1 MDILNCISE
10 DTKINI
16 CHPKTIG
23 IAQGN
28 RNKDIYYKRFN
39 FNEFIGEKLA
49 NKKKI
54 KTNHYFL
61 TYIDMKL
68 ESEIGQF
75 SYSSINKQYIK
86 GGFNLQIG
94 SYNFRENGIEYYSLP
109 NLIDLEK
116 DNIWNLLNCC
126 PLDENKCQ
134 LLNEILEMFA
144 LDVYMGQKD
153 RNHWNFIFEKYDN
166 NIHLGPLYDY
176 EYSFGR
182 IDDNISYKNP
192 LYNFCCT
199 DDYEILYNIFPQFL
213 DNLKF
218 YEKLDLI
225 SIIDEIGTELK
236 LNLKNSDI
244 EYYKSQE
251 ELSQKVLQKIINK
264 R

>member
-28 RNKDIYYKRFN
+28 ENKDIYYKEFN
-39 FNEFIGEKLA
+39 FNEFIGENLA

-68 ESEIGQF
+68 ESEIGQV

-109 NLIDLEK
+109 N
-116 DNIWNLLNCC
+116 
-126 PLDENKCQ
+126 
-134 LLNEILEMFA
+134 
-144 LDVYMGQKD
+144 
-153 RNHWNFIFEKYDN
+153 
-166 NIHLGPLYDY
+166 
-176 EYSFGR
+176 
-182 IDDNISYKNP
+182 
-192 LYNFCCT
+192 
-199 DDYEILYNIFPQFL
+199 
-213 DNLKF
+213 
-218 YEKLDLI
+218 
-225 SIIDEIGTELK
+225 
-236 LNLKNSDI
+236 
-244 EYYKSQE
+244 
-251 ELSQKVLQKIINK
+251 
-264 R
+264 

>member
-1 MDILNCISE
+1 MIDFSIEKFKQELNLTKNELFNEITNFTTNEDLKILKRHFSLDKSYDEELIDYLIVNEYVS
-10 DTKINI
+10 K
-16 CHPKTIG
+16 
-23 IAQGN
+23 
-28 RNKDIYYKRFN
+28 KDI
-39 FNEFIGEKLA
+39 
-49 NKKKI
+49 
-54 KTNHYFL
+54 
-61 TYIDMKL
+61 
-68 ESEIGQF
+68 Q
-75 SYSSINKQYIK
+75 
-86 GGFNLQIG
+86 
-94 SYNFRENGIEYYSLP
+94 

-225 SIIDEIGTELK
+225 SIINEIGTELK

>member
-1 MDILNCISE
+1 
-10 DTKINI
+10 
-16 CHPKTIG
+16 
-23 IAQGN
+23 
-28 RNKDIYYKRFN
+28 
-39 FNEFIGEKLA
+39 
-49 NKKKI
+49 
-54 KTNHYFL
+54 
-61 TYIDMKL
+61 
-68 ESEIGQF
+68 
-75 SYSSINKQYIK
+75 
-86 GGFNLQIG
+86 
-94 SYNFRENGIEYYSLP
+94 
-109 NLIDLEK
+109 
-116 DNIWNLLNCC
+116 
-126 PLDENKCQ
+126 
-134 LLNEILEMFA
+134 MFA

-225 SIIDEIGTELK
+225 SIINEIGTELK

>member
-28 RNKDIYYKRFN
+28 GNKDIYYKRFN

-68 ESEIGQF
+68 ESEIGQV

-94 SYNFRENGIEYYSLP
+94 SYNFRENGIEYYSLQ

-199 DDYEILYNIFPQFL
+199 YDYEILYNIFPQFL

-225 SIIDEIGTELK
+225 SIINEIGTELK